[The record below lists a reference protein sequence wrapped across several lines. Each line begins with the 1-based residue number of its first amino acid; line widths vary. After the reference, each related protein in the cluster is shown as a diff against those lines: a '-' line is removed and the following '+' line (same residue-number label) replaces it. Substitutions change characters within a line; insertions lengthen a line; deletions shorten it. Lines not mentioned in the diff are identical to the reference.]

1 MGTDASYSFST
12 SNLSNGVYI
21 VRLKTS
27 DKAEMGTKII
37 VNN

>member
-12 SNLSNGVYI
+12 ANLGNGVYI
-21 VRLKTS
+21 VKLKTS